1 MKHIKLYEDFDIDKF
16 LENPEEHIKG
26 EIVDTIKKGDYVKT
40 YRGIG
45 QVIDM
50 DQNFIVINLMGS
62 GEGSRVKVPKNKVER
77 ISKDDAL
84 NSRKSSREADVNEL
98 KKISRDLEEY
108 IQAGIHDDDEGNE
121 IIMGG
126 VNRAIEYIEEVLVDL
141 LNLIRKDP
149 DLIYYPE
156 FVSIGGSV
164 AYLSRV
170 ILDNDGNREINQKM
184 DVILSKFQEIMD

>member
-62 GEGSRVKVPKNKVER
+62 GEGSRVKVPKDKVER

-84 NSRKSSREADVNEL
+84 KSRNPSKEADVNEL
-98 KKISRDLEEY
+98 KRLSRDLEEY
-108 IQAGIHDDDEGNE
+108 IQAGIYDDEEGNR
-121 IIMGG
+121 ILTGG
-126 VNRAIEYIEEVLVDL
+126 VDRAIEYIEDVLVDL
-141 LNLIRKDP
+141 LNLIRKNP

-156 FVSIGGSV
+156 FVGIGASV
-164 AYLSRV
+164 AYLSEV
-170 ILDNDGNREINQKM
+170 ILDNDESKDTNERM
-184 DVILSKFQEIMD
+184 SAILSKFEEIMN